1 MVYAVMY
8 GAGKEKLS
16 EVLHISQSEARD
28 VVSSF
33 MSKAAYHDI
42 YVYVYSFIIILQHI
56 ISLLFS
62 NLVKFRIILKKQNC

>member
-28 VVSSF
+28 IISSF
-33 MSKAAYHDI
+33 MSKDELWYRI
-42 YVYVYSFIIILQHI
+42 
-56 ISLLFS
+56 LFS
-62 NLVKFRIILKKQNC
+62 VYMKYYFISYFLML